1 MKKGVRYGLLLIGWL
16 LATSAMAADFV
27 SDRFQ
32 TPSGK
37 ELTITFVRHG
47 SLALAYDGKQI
58 QIDPVSDYADY
69 SAFPKADLILV
80 CHAHG
85 DHLDL
90 KAIEALRKEGTTVIA
105 NPAAAEKIE
114 KPVAQVMRNGEK
126 RTWQGIGIE
135 AVPAY
140 NTTEGRD
147 KYHPKGRDNGYVL
160 DFEGFRVYVAGDT
173 EDIPE
178 LSDLKRI
185 DVAFLPVNQPYTMTP
200 EQAAKAAKVIQPKIF
215 YPYHFGQTPVEET
228 LPKLLEGSGVEL
240 RFRALQ

>member
-1 MKKGVRYGLLLIGWL
+1 MRKLGGILLGCLI
-16 LATSAMAADFV
+16 ASCAFAADFV

-32 TPSGK
+32 TPAGK

-47 SLALAYDGKQI
+47 SLAMSYEGKQI
-58 QIDPVSDYADY
+58 HIDPVSEYADY
-69 SAFPKADLILV
+69 TAFSKADLILV

-105 NPAAAEKIE
+105 NPAAAEKVE
-114 KPVAQVMRNGEK
+114 NPTAQVMRNGDK
-126 RTWQGIGIE
+126 QTWQGIQIE

-147 KYHPKGRDNGYVL
+147 KYHPKHRDNGYVL
-160 DFEGFRVYVAGDT
+160 DFDGFRVYVAGDT

-178 LSDLKRI
+178 MSALKSI

-200 EQAAKAAKVIQPKIF
+200 EQAAKAVRVIQPKVF
-215 YPYHFGQTPVEET
+215 YPYHYSETPVAET

-240 RFRALQ
+240 RIRALK